1 MGMKRHA
8 VVDKHSSEST
18 AISVLVLGS
27 FHIITNLKS
36 VFLLLQVQLMGFPA
50 RQTSCVDMCAMPLLG
65 LFWPL
70 FPGVISFIT
79 SAQCCMELGK
89 HFQLFFM
96 WK

>member
-8 VVDKHSSEST
+8 IVDKRSSDGTS
-18 AISVLVLGS
+18 ISVLVLES
-27 FHIITNLKS
+27 FHMITNLKS
-36 VFLLLQVQLMGFPA
+36 FFLLLQVLMGFPA
-50 RQTSCVDMCAMPLLG
+50 RQTSCVDMCHATAGSLLV
-65 LFWPL
+65 LFLWL
-70 FPGVISFIT
+70 ISFIT

>member
-8 VVDKHSSEST
+8 IVDKRSSDGTS
-18 AISVLVLGS
+18 ISVLVLES
-27 FHIITNLKS
+27 FHMITNLKS
-36 VFLLLQVQLMGFPA
+36 FFLLLQVLMGFPA

-65 LFWPL
+65 PFWPL
-70 FPGVISFIT
+70 FSGVISFIT